1 MGFSRRY
8 RASIDRVES
17 ISFAVPDIDVQ
28 NKAMEEVLRLEK
40 LIKDAEKLLKT
51 LSEKRSEIVQRYL

>member
-1 MGFSRRY
+1 MGCSRSY

-17 ISFAVPDIDVQ
+17 IAFAVPDIDVQ